1 MTITLI
7 ILIVTVAMFIWGRV
21 RADIVAL
28 TALAAL
34 LVFGILTPAEALA
47 GFSSPIVIMMIGLFV
62 VGGAIMQ
69 TGLAK
74 LTGNKLM
81 ALSHGNET
89 ITFLL
94 VMLVTSFIGAFVSN
108 TGTVALMMPIIM
120 SLAAASGL
128 QSSRFL
134 MPLAF
139 AGSLGGMLTLIGTP
153 PNLVIDEVLTDAG
166 FEPLSFF
173 SFFPVGI
180 IVIAI
185 GIIVLMPLS
194 RLFLSKK
201 QNGKKKKMTKSLDDL
216 VDEYRLLDN
225 LHRYIVP
232 KKRASAADVS
242 ASDASASDVP
252 AADVSA
258 SSASSME
265 VSANIIGKTL
275 KELSLQKRYGVS
287 IIEIRNEKKS
297 RLGLVR
303 DINQNMAKSNSVI
316 SEGDTL
322 YIIGDDEK
330 IKVFAKDYGLRKMK
344 DVKIDFYDLGL
355 TEIVV
360 MPTSNFVGLRIG
372 EANLRKRFGINV
384 LGIKRGGERTT
395 SSSSLSSSSSS
406 SSSEKYITEN
416 LIDRKLHVG
425 DVLLVQGEWTNLSH
439 LSADTVNWVVLG
451 QPEKVADKVLLDYKA
466 PVAALIMLLMIA
478 MMVFD
483 FIPVAPV
490 TAVIVA
496 GLLTVFAGCF
506 RNVEAAYKTINWESI
521 VLIAAMMPMSTALEK
536 TGASALV
543 SQTLVDSLGSLGPTA
558 LLAGIYF
565 TTSLMTMFIS
575 NTATA
580 VLMAPIALVA
590 AQQVGVSP
598 YAFLFAVT
606 LGASMCFAS
615 PFSTPPNALVMKAGG
630 YTFMDYVKV
639 GLPLQIIIGVVM
651 TFVLPLL
658 FPY

>member
-1 MTITLI
+1 MTTTLI
-7 ILIVTVAMFIWGRV
+7 ILVITVALFIWGRV

-34 LVFGILTPAEALA
+34 LVLGILTPAEALA

-81 ALSHGNET
+81 ALSRGNET

-120 SLAAASGL
+120 SIAAGSGM

-153 PNLVIDEVLTDAG
+153 PNLVIDEVLTEG
-166 FEPLSFF
+166 GYQPLAFF

-180 IVIAI
+180 IVIVI

-194 RLFLSKK
+194 KIFLSKK
-201 QNGKKKKMTKSLDDL
+201 QSGKKKKQGKSLDDL
-216 VDEYRLLDN
+216 VDEYQLLDN

-232 KKRASAADVS
+232 SRRPSAAIDENGEQMDIV
-242 ASDASASDVP
+242 
-252 AADVSA
+252 
-258 SSASSME
+258 
-265 VSANIIGKTL
+265 GKTL
-275 KELSLQKRYGVS
+275 KDLSIQKKYGVS

-297 RLGLVR
+297 RLGLVK
-303 DINQNMAKSNSVI
+303 DVSQNMAKSSSTIQVH
-316 SEGDTL
+316 DTL
-322 YIIGDDEK
+322 YIIGEEEK
-330 IKVFAKDYGLRKMK
+330 MKRFASDYGLRKMK

-360 MPTSNFVGLRIG
+360 MPTSNFAGLRIG

-384 LGIKRGGERTT
+384 LGVKRGDE
-395 SSSSLSSSSSS
+395 
-406 SSSEKYITEN
+406 YITDN
-416 LIDRKLHVG
+416 LIAAKLHVG
-425 DVLLVQGEWTNLSH
+425 DMLLVQGEWTNLAH
-439 LSADTVNWVVLG
+439 LATDTSNWVVID
-451 QPEKVADKVLLDYKA
+451 QPEKTADKVLLDYKA
-466 PVAALIMLLMIA
+466 PVAAAIMLLMIA

-490 TAVIVA
+490 TAVIIA

-543 SQTLVDSLGSLGPTA
+543 SQGLVESLGSMGPTA

-598 YAFLFAVT
+598 YSFLFAVT

>member
-1 MTITLI
+1 MTTTLI
-7 ILIVTVAMFIWGRV
+7 ILVITVALFIWGRV
-21 RADIVAL
+21 RAGIVAL

-34 LVFGILTPAEALA
+34 LVLGILTPAEALA

-81 ALSHGNET
+81 ALSRGNET

-120 SLAAASGL
+120 SIAAGSGM

-153 PNLVIDEVLTDAG
+153 PNLVIDEVLTEG
-166 FEPLSFF
+166 GYQPLAFF

-194 RLFLSKK
+194 KIFLSKK
-201 QNGKKKKMTKSLDDL
+201 QSGKKKKQGKSLDDL
-216 VDEYRLLDN
+216 VDEYQLLDN

-232 KKRASAADVS
+232 SRRPSAALDENGEQMDIV
-242 ASDASASDVP
+242 
-252 AADVSA
+252 
-258 SSASSME
+258 
-265 VSANIIGKTL
+265 GKTL
-275 KELSLQKRYGVS
+275 KDLSIQKKYGVS

-297 RLGLVR
+297 RLGLVK
-303 DINQNMAKSNSVI
+303 DVSQNMAKSSSTIQVH
-316 SEGDTL
+316 DTL
-322 YIIGDDEK
+322 YIIGEEEK
-330 IKVFAKDYGLRKMK
+330 MKRFASDYGLRKMK

-360 MPTSNFVGLRIG
+360 MPTSNFAGLRIG
-372 EANLRKRFGINV
+372 DANLRKRFGINV
-384 LGIKRGGERTT
+384 LGVKRGDE
-395 SSSSLSSSSSS
+395 
-406 SSSEKYITEN
+406 YITDN
-416 LIDRKLHVG
+416 LIATKLHVG
-425 DVLLVQGEWTNLSH
+425 DMLLVQGEWTNLAH
-439 LSADTVNWVVLG
+439 LATDTSNWVVID
-451 QPEKVADKVLLDYKA
+451 QPEKTADKVLLDYKA
-466 PVAALIMLLMIA
+466 PVAAAIMLLMIA

-490 TAVIVA
+490 TAVIIA

-543 SQTLVDSLGSLGPTA
+543 SQGLVESLGSMGPTA

-590 AQQVGVSP
+590 ARQVGVSP
-598 YAFLFAVT
+598 YSFLFAVT

>member
-1 MTITLI
+1 MTTTLI
-7 ILIVTVAMFIWGRV
+7 ILVITVALFIWGRV

-34 LVFGILTPAEALA
+34 LVLGILTPAEALA

-81 ALSHGNET
+81 ALSRGNET
-89 ITFLL
+89 VTFLL

-120 SLAAASGL
+120 SIAAGSGM

-153 PNLVIDEVLTDAG
+153 PNLVIDEVLTEG
-166 FEPLSFF
+166 GYQPLAFF

-194 RLFLSKK
+194 KIFLSKK
-201 QNGKKKKMTKSLDDL
+201 QSGKKKKQGKSLDDL
-216 VDEYRLLDN
+216 VDEYQLLDN

-232 KKRASAADVS
+232 SRRPSAAIDENGEQMDIV
-242 ASDASASDVP
+242 
-252 AADVSA
+252 
-258 SSASSME
+258 
-265 VSANIIGKTL
+265 GKTL
-275 KELSLQKRYGVS
+275 KDLSIQKKYGVS

-297 RLGLVR
+297 RLGLVK
-303 DINQNMAKSNSVI
+303 DVSQNMAKSSSTIQVH
-316 SEGDTL
+316 DTL
-322 YIIGDDEK
+322 YIIGEEEK
-330 IKVFAKDYGLRKMK
+330 MKRFASDYGLRKMK

-360 MPTSNFVGLRIG
+360 MPTSNFAGLRIG

-384 LGIKRGGERTT
+384 LGVKRGDE
-395 SSSSLSSSSSS
+395 
-406 SSSEKYITEN
+406 YITDN
-416 LIDRKLHVG
+416 LIAAKLHVG
-425 DVLLVQGEWTNLSH
+425 DMLLVQGEWTNLAH
-439 LSADTVNWVVLG
+439 LATDTSNWVVID
-451 QPEKVADKVLLDYKA
+451 QPEKTADKVLLDYKA
-466 PVAALIMLLMIA
+466 PVAAAIMLLMIA

-490 TAVIVA
+490 TAVIIA

-543 SQTLVDSLGSLGPTA
+543 SQGLVESLGSMGPTA

-590 AQQVGVSP
+590 ARQVGVSP
-598 YAFLFAVT
+598 YSFLFAVT

>member
-1 MTITLI
+1 MIKKTIKSKYLCKRVYNQKKQFSNFFYSMTITLI
-7 ILIVTVAMFIWGRV
+7 ILIITVAMFIWGRV

-34 LVFGILTPAEALA
+34 LVLGILTPAEALA

-81 ALSHGNET
+81 ALSRGNET
-89 ITFLL
+89 VTFLL

-120 SLAAASGL
+120 SLAAGSGM

-153 PNLVIDEVLTDAG
+153 PNLVIDEVLTEAG
-166 FEPLSFF
+166 FKPLAFF

-194 RLFLSKK
+194 KIFLSQK
-201 QNGKKKKMTKSLDDL
+201 QNGKKKKNGKSLDDL
-216 VDEYRLLDN
+216 VDEYQLLDN

-232 KKRASAADVS
+232 SKRTAAAIDENGQMMDIV
-242 ASDASASDVP
+242 
-252 AADVSA
+252 
-258 SSASSME
+258 
-265 VSANIIGKTL
+265 GKTL
-275 KELSLQKRYGVS
+275 KDLSIQKKYGVS

-297 RLGLVR
+297 RLGLVK
-303 DINQNMAKSNSVI
+303 DVNQNMAKSSSTIAVH
-316 SEGDTL
+316 DTL
-322 YIIGDDEK
+322 YIIGDEEK
-330 IKVFAKDYGLRKMK
+330 IERFAQDYDLRKMK

-360 MPTSNFVGLRIG
+360 MPTSNFAGLRIG
-372 EANLRKRFGINV
+372 DANLRKRFGINV
-384 LGIKRGGERTT
+384 LGVKRGG
-395 SSSSLSSSSSS
+395 SSSDGKVGK
-406 SSSEKYITEN
+406 EYITDN
-416 LIDRKLHVG
+416 LIATKLHVG
-425 DVLLVQGEWTNLSH
+425 DMLLVQGEWTNLAH
-439 LSADTVNWVVLG
+439 LTADTTNWVVLD
-451 QPEKVADKVLLDYKA
+451 QPEKTADKVLLDYKA
-466 PVAALIMLLMIA
+466 PVAAAIMLLMIA

-490 TAVIVA
+490 TAVIIA

-543 SQTLVDSLGSLGPTA
+543 SQGLVDCLGSMGPTA

-598 YAFLFAVT
+598 YSFLFAVT

>member
-1 MTITLI
+1 MTVTLI
-7 ILIVTVAMFIWGRV
+7 ILVITVAMFIWGRV

-34 LVFGILTPAEALA
+34 LVLGILTPAEALA

-81 ALSHGNET
+81 ALSRGNET

-120 SLAAASGL
+120 SIAAGSGM

-153 PNLVIDEVLTDAG
+153 PNLVIDEVLTEAG
-166 FEPLSFF
+166 YQPLAFF

-194 RLFLSKK
+194 KIFLSKS
-201 QNGKKKKMTKSLDDL
+201 QGNKKKKNAKSLDDL

-232 KKRASAADVS
+232 SSRTSAARDENGNQLDIV
-242 ASDASASDVP
+242 
-252 AADVSA
+252 
-258 SSASSME
+258 
-265 VSANIIGKTL
+265 GKTL
-275 KELSLQKRYGVS
+275 KELSIQKKYGVS

-297 RLGLVR
+297 RLGLVK
-303 DINQNMAKSNSVI
+303 DVNQNMAKSSSTIQVH
-316 SEGDTL
+316 DTL
-322 YIIGDDEK
+322 YIIGDEQK
-330 IKVFAKDYGLRKMK
+330 MQHFAQDYGLRKMK

-384 LGIKRGGERTT
+384 LGVKRG
-395 SSSSLSSSSSS
+395 SSSS
-406 SSSEKYITEN
+406 SSSEGGRGGSEYITDN
-416 LIDRKLHVG
+416 LIAAKLHVG
-425 DVLLVQGEWTNLSH
+425 DMLLVQGEWTNLAH
-439 LSADTVNWVVLG
+439 LTADTTNWVVLD
-451 QPEKVADKVLLDYKA
+451 QPEKTADKVLLDYKA
-466 PVAALIMLLMIA
+466 PVAAAIMLLMIA

-490 TAVIVA
+490 TAVIIA

-543 SQTLVDSLGSLGPTA
+543 SQGLVDSLGAMGPTA

-598 YAFLFAVT
+598 YSFLFAVT

-658 FPY
+658 FEY

>member
-1 MTITLI
+1 MQKIHFKFFHSMTITLI
-7 ILIVTVAMFIWGRV
+7 ILIITVAMFIWGRV

-34 LVFGILTPAEALA
+34 LVLGILTPAEALA

-81 ALSHGNET
+81 ALSRGNET
-89 ITFLL
+89 VTFLL

-120 SLAAASGL
+120 SLAAGSGM

-153 PNLVIDEVLTDAG
+153 PNLVIDEVLTEAG
-166 FEPLSFF
+166 FKPLAFF

-194 RLFLSKK
+194 KIFLSKK
-201 QNGKKKKMTKSLDDL
+201 QNGKKKNNGKSLDDL
-216 VDEYRLLDN
+216 VDEYQLLDN

-232 KKRASAADVS
+232 SKRTAAAIDENGQMMDIV
-242 ASDASASDVP
+242 
-252 AADVSA
+252 
-258 SSASSME
+258 
-265 VSANIIGKTL
+265 GKTL
-275 KELSLQKRYGVS
+275 KDLSIQKKYGVS

-297 RLGLVR
+297 RLGLVK
-303 DINQNMAKSNSVI
+303 DVNQNMAKSSSTIAVH
-316 SEGDTL
+316 DTL
-322 YIIGDDEK
+322 YIMGDEEK
-330 IKVFAKDYGLRKMK
+330 IERFAQDYDLRKMK

-360 MPTSNFVGLRIG
+360 MPTSNFAGLRIG
-372 EANLRKRFGINV
+372 DANLRKRFGINV
-384 LGIKRGGERTT
+384 LGVKRGG
-395 SSSSLSSSSSS
+395 SSSDGKVGK
-406 SSSEKYITEN
+406 EYITDN
-416 LIDRKLHVG
+416 LIATRLHVG
-425 DVLLVQGEWTNLSH
+425 DMLLVQGEWTNLAH
-439 LSADTVNWVVLG
+439 LTADTTNWVVLD
-451 QPEKVADKVLLDYKA
+451 QPEKTADKVLLDYKA
-466 PVAALIMLLMIA
+466 PVAAAIMLLMIA

-490 TAVIVA
+490 TAVIIA

-543 SQTLVDSLGSLGPTA
+543 SQGLVDSLGSMGPTA

-598 YAFLFAVT
+598 YSFLFAVT

>member
-7 ILIVTVAMFIWGRV
+7 ILVITVAMFIWGRV

-34 LVFGILTPAEALA
+34 LVLGILTPAEALA

-81 ALSHGNET
+81 ALSRGNET

-120 SLAAASGL
+120 SIAAGSGM

-153 PNLVIDEVLTDAG
+153 PNLVIDEVLTAAG
-166 FEPLSFF
+166 YQPLAFF

-194 RLFLSKK
+194 KIFLSKS
-201 QNGKKKKMTKSLDDL
+201 QGSKKKKNAKSLDDL

-232 KKRASAADVS
+232 SSRTSAARDENGNQLDIV
-242 ASDASASDVP
+242 
-252 AADVSA
+252 
-258 SSASSME
+258 
-265 VSANIIGKTL
+265 GKTL
-275 KELSLQKRYGVS
+275 KELSIQKKYGVS

-297 RLGLVR
+297 RLGLVK
-303 DINQNMAKSNSVI
+303 DVNQNMAKSSSTIQVH
-316 SEGDTL
+316 DTL
-322 YIIGDDEK
+322 YIIGDEQK
-330 IKVFAKDYGLRKMK
+330 MQHFAQDYGLRKMK

-384 LGIKRGGERTT
+384 LGVKRG
-395 SSSSLSSSSSS
+395 SSSS
-406 SSSEKYITEN
+406 SSSEGGRGGSEYITDN
-416 LIDRKLHVG
+416 LIAAKLHVG
-425 DVLLVQGEWTNLSH
+425 DMLLVQGEWTNLAH
-439 LSADTVNWVVLG
+439 LTADTTNWVVLD
-451 QPEKVADKVLLDYKA
+451 QPEKTADKVLLDYKA
-466 PVAALIMLLMIA
+466 PVAAAIMLLMIV

-490 TAVIVA
+490 TAVIIA

-543 SQTLVDSLGSLGPTA
+543 SQGLVDSLGAMGPTA

-598 YAFLFAVT
+598 YSFLFAVT

-658 FPY
+658 FEY